1 MSTRRLVVAVAAAA
15 AASTLSAAPATAAPA
30 PGAYVAL
37 GDSFSAGSG
46 IAPQTPSGICG
57 RSAVNYPTL
66 VARELGIDTVRDV
79 TCGAAE
85 SENLAGPQTG
95 LGGGVAAPQFDALGP
110 DTTLVTLGIGG
121 NDIQLVQLAAGCIS
135 VLPAPLTPSC
145 SDRPDTY
152 SDRIDAFAAT
162 YDTILDEIAR
172 RAPAAQ
178 VVMVGYPTGIRP
190 GGCLDSQPVRPADA
204 TYLQA
209 RIDQLNSV
217 MSRAAAAHDDTFVDL
232 APTTRDHDV
241 CGRQLDGRRGAD
253 VSGRG
258 GAAAPHGGKS
268 REHRARDRGCTA
280 LTHGARPTASLDRRR
295 WSSCSLGRP
304 SLAHCAAW

>member
-1 MSTRRLVVAVAAAA
+1 MSTRRLVVAVAASAA
-15 AASTLSAAPATAAPA
+15 AITLSAAPAAAAPA

-217 MSRAAAAHDDTFVDL
+217 MSRAAAAHDATFVDL

-241 CGRQLDGRRGAD
+241 CAADSWMVGAVPTSPD
-253 VSGRG
+253 AVV
-258 GAAAPHGGKS
+258 PLH
-268 REHRARDRGCTA
+268 
-280 LTHGARPTASLDRRR
+280 PTAASHQNTAREIV
-295 WSSCSLGRP
+295 
-304 SLAHCAAW
+304 AALR